1 MTFAMTPIAGLAG
14 QGLPSA
20 RAGMGRL
27 QDKVCVIT
35 GAGSGIGRASAE
47 MFAREGA
54 RVVVTDI
61 RAEAAQQVAVGI
73 VSAGG
78 RATALT
84 IDVGEEEQL
93 REMIQTTIGR
103 YGGIDVLF
111 NNALMTNPDP
121 ALRDQDLLNYDP
133 RVLYATMRVNV
144 VGGVLASKF
153 AIPHMLA
160 RGGGSLIFTSSGSSL
175 GGDVTAYSYGASK
188 AALNWFVQAFAAT
201 FGKRGI
207 RSNAILPGPT
217 QTPSKMAWSTP
228 EMDEGFMEV
237 LNSPRLG
244 MPDDIAAMAVFL
256 ASDES
261 KFVNGALYRVDG
273 GMSCTVPFISVTRKA
288 LATRD

>member
-1 MTFAMTPIAGLAG
+1 
-14 QGLPSA
+14 
-20 RAGMGRL
+20 MGRL

-54 RVVVTDI
+54 CVVVTDI

>member
-1 MTFAMTPIAGLAG
+1 MN
-14 QGLPSA
+14 
-20 RAGMGRL
+20 RL
-27 QDKVCVIT
+27 QDKVCIIT

-54 RVVVTDI
+54 TVIVTDI
-61 RAEAAQQVAVGI
+61 AAKAAEEVADGI
-73 VSAGG
+73 VSGG
-78 RATALT
+78 GEAIALT
-84 IDVGEEEQL
+84 VDVGEEDQL
-93 REMIQTTIGR
+93 RRMVETTIAKYGR
-103 YGGIDVLF
+103 VDVLY
-111 NNALMTNPDP
+111 NNALMTNKDP
-121 ALRDQDLLNYDP
+121 AMRDRDLLNYDP
-133 RVLYATMRVNV
+133 RVLYATLRVNV
-144 VGGVLASKF
+144 VGGVLASKLVV
-153 AIPHMLA
+153 PHMLE

-188 AALNWFVQAFAAT
+188 AALNWFVQAFATT

-244 MPDDIAAMAVFL
+244 LPDDIASMAVFL

-261 KFVNGALYRVDG
+261 QFVNGALYRVDG
-273 GMSCTVPFISVTRKA
+273 GMSCTVPFISVTRKVVA
-288 LATRD
+288 AKK

>member
-1 MTFAMTPIAGLAG
+1 MN
-14 QGLPSA
+14 
-20 RAGMGRL
+20 RL
-27 QDKVCVIT
+27 QDKVCIIT

-47 MFAREGA
+47 LFAKEGA
-54 RVVVTDI
+54 TVVVADI
-61 RAEAAQQVAVGI
+61 RASSAEEVAHGI
-73 VSAGG
+73 VKAGG
-78 RATALT
+78 QALALT
-84 IDVGEEEQL
+84 VDVGEEDQV
-93 REMIQTTIGR
+93 RAMVDTTIAKYKR
-103 YGGIDVLF
+103 IDALY
-111 NNALMTNPDP
+111 NNALMTNPAP
-121 ALRDQDLLNYDP
+121 ELRDRDLLNYDP
-133 RVLYATMRVNV
+133 KVLYATMRVNV

-153 AIPHMLA
+153 AVPHMLE

-217 QTPSKMAWSTP
+217 QTPSKIAWSTP

-244 MPDDIAAMAVFL
+244 LPEDIAAMALFL

-261 KFVNGALYRVDG
+261 RFVNGALYRVDG

-288 LATRD
+288 IAARK

>member
-1 MTFAMTPIAGLAG
+1 
-14 QGLPSA
+14 
-20 RAGMGRL
+20 MGRL
-27 QDKVCVIT
+27 QDKVCIIT

-54 RVVVTDI
+54 NVVVADI
-61 RAEAAQQVAVGI
+61 RGDAAQQVADEI
-73 VSAGG
+73 VRAGG
-78 RATALT
+78 RAVALT
-84 IDVGEEEQL
+84 VDVGEEEQL
-93 REMIQTTIGR
+93 RTMVDTTVGR
-103 YGGIDVLF
+103 FGRIDVLF

-121 ALRDQDLLNYDP
+121 SMRDKDLLNYDP
-133 RVLYATMRVNV
+133 RVLYATLRVNV

-160 RGGGSLIFTSSGSSL
+160 QGGGSIIFTSSGSSL

-228 EMDEGFMEV
+228 EMDAGFMEV
-237 LNSPRLG
+237 LNSPRQG
-244 MPDDIAAMAVFL
+244 VPDDIAAMAVFL

-288 LATRD
+288 IATRS

>member
-1 MTFAMTPIAGLAG
+1 VEKSDDPRTFVN
-14 QGLPSA
+14 
-20 RAGMGRL
+20 RL
-27 QDKVCVIT
+27 QDKICIIT

-54 RVVVTDI
+54 AVVVTDI
-61 RAEAAQQVAVGI
+61 SAKAAEEVAHGI
-73 VSAGG
+73 VNAGG
-78 RATALT
+78 QAIALT
-84 IDVGEEEQL
+84 VDVGEEDQL
-93 REMIQTTIGR
+93 RRMVDTTIGK
-103 YGGIDVLF
+103 YGRVDALY

-121 ALRDQDLLNYDP
+121 AMRDRDLLNYDP

-144 VGGVLASKF
+144 VGGVLASKLVV
-153 AIPHMLA
+153 PHMLE

-217 QTPSKMAWSTP
+217 QTPSKIAWSTP

-244 MPDDIAAMAVFL
+244 LPDDIASMALFL

-261 KFVNGALYRVDG
+261 RFVNGVLYRVDG

-288 LATRD
+288 IAGKT

>member
-1 MTFAMTPIAGLAG
+1 VE
-14 QGLPSA
+14 
-20 RAGMGRL
+20 RNNVNRL
-27 QDKVCVIT
+27 RDKICIIT

-54 RVVVTDI
+54 TVVVTDI
-61 RAEAAQQVAVGI
+61 STKAADAVAQGI
-73 VSAGG
+73 VKAGG
-78 RATALT
+78 QAIALT
-84 IDVGEEEQL
+84 VDVGEEDQL
-93 REMIQTTIGR
+93 RHMVDTTIGKFGR
-103 YGGIDVLF
+103 VDALY

-121 ALRDQDLLNYDP
+121 SLRDRDLLNYDP

-144 VGGVLASKF
+144 VGGVLASKLV
-153 AIPHMLA
+153 IPHMLEN
-160 RGGGSLIFTSSGSSL
+160 GGGSIIFTSSGSSL

-201 FGKRGI
+201 FGKQGI

-217 QTPSKMAWSTP
+217 QTPSMMAWSTP
-228 EMDEGFMEV
+228 EMNQGFMDV

-244 MPDDIAAMAVFL
+244 LPDDIAAMAVFL

-261 KFVNGALYRVDG
+261 RFVNGALYRVDG

-288 LATRD
+288 VAANSKSSK

>member
-1 MTFAMTPIAGLAG
+1 MN
-14 QGLPSA
+14 
-20 RAGMGRL
+20 RL
-27 QDKVCVIT
+27 QGKICIIT

-47 MFAREGA
+47 MFGREGA
-54 RVVVTDI
+54 VVVVTDI
-61 RAEAAQQVAVGI
+61 KAASAEEVAHGI
-73 VSAGG
+73 VRAGG
-78 RATALT
+78 QAIALT
-84 IDVGEEEQL
+84 VDVGEEDQL
-93 REMIQTTIGR
+93 RQMIDTTVQKFGR
-103 YGGIDVLF
+103 IDALF
-111 NNALMTNPDP
+111 NNALMTNPYP
-121 ALRDQDLLNYDP
+121 SMRDRDLLNYDP
-133 RVLYATMRVNV
+133 KVLYATLRVNV
-144 VGGVLASKF
+144 VGGVLASKH
-153 AIPHMLA
+153 AIPHMLE
-160 RGGGSLIFTSSGSSL
+160 RGGGSIIFTSSGSSL

-237 LNSPRLG
+237 LNSPRQG
-244 MPDDIAAMAVFL
+244 VPDDIAAMAVFL

-288 LATRD
+288 IAKRS

>member
-1 MTFAMTPIAGLAG
+1 MN
-14 QGLPSA
+14 
-20 RAGMGRL
+20 RL
-27 QDKVCVIT
+27 QEKVCIIT

-47 MFAREGA
+47 MFGREGA
-54 RVVVTDI
+54 VVVVTDI
-61 RAEAAQQVAVGI
+61 KSASAEEVAHGI
-73 VSAGG
+73 VGAGG
-78 RATALT
+78 QAIALT
-84 IDVGEEEQL
+84 VDVGEEDQL
-93 REMIQTTIGR
+93 RQMIDTTIQQFGR
-103 YGGIDVLF
+103 IDALF

-133 RVLYATMRVNV
+133 RVLYATLRVNV

-160 RGGGSLIFTSSGSSL
+160 QGGGSLIFTSSGSSL

-228 EMDEGFMEV
+228 AMDEGFMEV

-244 MPDDIAAMAVFL
+244 LPDDMAAFAGFF
-256 ASDES
+256 AS
-261 KFVNGALYRVDG
+261 AQ
-273 GMSCTVPFISVTRKA
+273 
-288 LATRD
+288 

>member
-1 MTFAMTPIAGLAG
+1 MLGAMR
-14 QGLPSA
+14 
-20 RAGMGRL
+20 RAMGRL
-27 QDKVCVIT
+27 QDKVCIIT

-54 RVVVTDI
+54 IVAVADI
-61 RAEAAQQVAVGI
+61 RGDAAQQVAGAI
-73 VSAGG
+73 AGAGG
-78 RATALT
+78 RAIALT
-84 IDVGEEEQL
+84 VDVGEEEQL
-93 REMIQTTIGR
+93 RSMVATTIGKFGR
-103 YGGIDVLF
+103 IDVLF

-121 ALRDQDLLNYDP
+121 ELRDRDLLDYDP

-144 VGGVLASKF
+144 VGGVLASKL

-160 RGGGSLIFTSSGSSL
+160 QGGGSIIFTSSGSSL

-237 LNSPRLG
+237 LNAPRLG
-244 MPDDIAAMAVFL
+244 MPDDIASMAVFL

-261 KFVNGALYRVDG
+261 QFVNGALYRVDG

-288 LATRD
+288 VAMRR